1 MTTRCRCFYE
11 LLQLSCRSV
20 IPTCRSLPAAQPP
33 PEPQA
38 PCASCA
44 RPAGYVPCSLP
55 GCFSRAPVRSLPPA
69 SGALA
74 GVAAPKHRG
83 VLFHA
88 AHRAISL
95 VTDFP
100 KSPPVTSSPGKRWP
114 APMGR
119 GSPLLRSPGAAV
131 GRGHRCSPE
140 LLPAT
145 AARVLLGWTL
155 LVSGG
160 LAVFQGVVTSPVSLW
175 DAAA

>member
-1 MTTRCRCFYE
+1 M
-11 LLQLSCRSV
+11 LQLSCRSV

-119 GSPLLRSPGAAV
+119 GGPLLRSPGAAV

-140 LLPAT
+140 LLP
-145 AARVLLGWTL
+145 RHRR
-155 LVSGG
+155 SGAPG
-160 LAVFQGVVTSPVSLW
+160 LDPSGIRRTRCFSGCRDLSRLPVGCSSVTPR
-175 DAAA
+175 